1 MAMPV
6 EPIEAGV
13 DVVDTCLAPFALRTS
28 MPAVEPLVAA
38 LTGMPRDSGLD
49 LQKLLKL
56 GEHLESIAPKY
67 KSFLADHK
75 LSIID
80 SEVLRYCSPMIPL
93 RTGTLEKSGTLGTVI
108 GSGEVKYIAP
118 YARFQY
124 FNTSQ
129 SREYDSR
136 RGGMWFERM
145 KVAHKAAI
153 LKLVGGK

>member
-1 MAMPV
+1 MAGTNQIVTPRGSIIQGKNGKV
-6 EPIEAGV
+6 Q
-13 DVVDTCLAPFALRTS
+13 
-28 MPAVEPLVAA
+28 LVWNE
-38 LTGMPRDSGLD
+38 GF
-49 LQKLLKL
+49 
-56 GEHLESIAPKY
+56 APKMNEDLR
-67 KSFLADHK
+67 KK
-75 LSIID
+75 QEIID

>member
-1 MAMPV
+1 MAGTNQIVTPRGSIIQGRNGKV
-6 EPIEAGV
+6 Q
-13 DVVDTCLAPFALRTS
+13 
-28 MPAVEPLVAA
+28 LVWNE
-38 LTGMPRDSGLD
+38 GF
-49 LQKLLKL
+49 
-56 GEHLESIAPKY
+56 APKMNEDLR
-67 KSFLADHK
+67 KK
-75 LSIID
+75 QEIID